1 MAEGTKQDS
10 NTSTKNIL
18 LKPGKKKNPTL
29 QPANN
34 TAKEAQIAD
43 DVLFIANITVSLQ
56 PISFS
61 QCWLQETWGHYVNQ
75 QYLANGCYILAAW
88 L

>member
-18 LKPGKKKNPTL
+18 LKPEKKKKNL

-34 TAKEAQIAD
+34 MAKEAQIAD
-43 DVLFIANITVSLQ
+43 DVLFIANISVSLQ

-61 QCWLQETWGHYVNQ
+61 QCWLQETWGHYANQ
-75 QYLANGCYILAAW
+75 QYLANDCYILAAW

>member
-1 MAEGTKQDS
+1 MAK
-10 NTSTKNIL
+10 
-18 LKPGKKKNPTL
+18 
-29 QPANN
+29 A
-34 TAKEAQIAD
+34 AQIAD

-75 QYLANGCYILAAW
+75 QYLANDCYILAAW
-88 L
+88 H